1 MSDYIIDISK
11 HNGETDLSKA
21 KKYISGVVARCSY
34 GWSSSNVD
42 EQWVNNATQANSL
55 GIPLFAYHFCYAR
68 NESEALKEA
77 KLAVNTCK
85 NYKVNIIYY
94 DMEYTDTQGNLT
106 NDMYYKIA
114 KTFCDYV
121 ESQGFSAGIY
131 ANQDW
136 FKNRLTND
144 GFSAWTLWLANYGKN
159 NGYDNWNGVLQYNPY
174 GNVHLHQFTSN
185 AKNGVLKNIE
195 GINSSGLDCSLDY
208 GVLKIF
214 GNVNKPENDSL
225 KVGDKV
231 KVKKGSSWYDGQS
244 IASFVYDNEYGIIQI
259 NGNRV
264 VIGINGKVTGAI
276 LLSNLIKA
284 Q

>member
-1 MSDYIIDISK
+1 
-11 HNGETDLSKA
+11 
-21 KKYISGVVARCSY
+21 
-34 GWSSSNVD
+34 
-42 EQWVNNATQANSL
+42 TQ
-55 GIPLFAYHFCYAR
+55 
-68 NESEALKEA
+68 E
-77 KLAVNTCK
+77 
-85 NYKVNIIYY
+85 
-94 DMEYTDTQGNLT
+94 NLT

-114 KTFCDYV
+114 KTFFDYV

-131 ANQDW
+131 ANQEW

-244 IASFVYDNEYGIIQI
+244 IASFVYDNEYEIIQI

-264 VIGINGKVTGAI
+264 VI
-276 LLSNLIKA
+276 
-284 Q
+284 